1 MTKKEMW
8 LKLFEQN
15 DFALAMAIHLCERF
29 GSEDYNKDYNKDFM
43 QQRINELNTEI
54 PESKVKDI
62 F

>member
-29 GSEDYNKDYNKDFM
+29 GNENYNEDFM
-43 QQRINELNTEI
+43 QQRIKELNIEI